1 MEYAFLID
9 KLFHYSEVNTKCF
22 DEGLPLTCLSIIIV
36 NWNTELSLTSL
47 LCLIHIIIVVKLRN
61 AYSQNWKEILLAI
74 VNYKNFKAVANNL
87 KFVDSLFLFY
97 HLHQIEL
104 CHRLFFNLFL
114 FFFNYHL
121 PSKSFTS
128 HRWIL
133 SKNIDWL
140 LIEDSTIS
148 FINIYN
154 ILCIII
160 RLTVRFIK

>member
-1 MEYAFLID
+1 LLYLDLFLLLLIGDWFLPRFISMGKIFNKLLRYIHVEIGWKLTLEYTFLID

-47 LCLIHIIIVVKLRN
+47 LCLIHIIFVVKLRN

-97 HLHQIEL
+97 HLH
-104 CHRLFFNLFL
+104 
-114 FFFNYHL
+114 
-121 PSKSFTS
+121 
-128 HRWIL
+128 
-133 SKNIDWL
+133 
-140 LIEDSTIS
+140 
-148 FINIYN
+148 
-154 ILCIII
+154 
-160 RLTVRFIK
+160 